1 MIKPGENNPERRPE
15 KRVYEIKIQ
24 TKGADFRELYPEEL
38 EQLDMAAAN
47 LFAGIIKT
55 EHVEMV
61 RDVRKKALKYSV
73 ILDEADPQ
81 ALEKIRKVLRSF
93 RSEKIVIIDRGRPTP
108 EDYARHENATIT
120 IHTNLC
126 TSAEEII

>member
-1 MIKPGENNPERRPE
+1 MIKPVENNSERRPE
-15 KRVYEIKIQ
+15 KRVYEIKMQ
-24 TKGADFRELYPEEL
+24 AKGVGLGELHPEEVD
-38 EQLDMAAAN
+38 QLDIVAAN
-47 LFAGIIKT
+47 IFASIIKT

-73 ILDEADPQ
+73 ILDEAEPQ
-81 ALEKIRKVLRSF
+81 ALEKIRKVLRNF

-120 IHTNLC
+120 IHTHLC
-126 TSAEEII
+126 ASAEEII